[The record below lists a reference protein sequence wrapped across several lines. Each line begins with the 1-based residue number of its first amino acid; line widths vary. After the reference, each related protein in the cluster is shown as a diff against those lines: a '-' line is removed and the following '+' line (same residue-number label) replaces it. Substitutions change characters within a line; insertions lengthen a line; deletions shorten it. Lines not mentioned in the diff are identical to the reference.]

1 MFIILTKKYISNTFT
16 SICYERAMNTIYT
29 EKCFI
34 QKKKKKILVFRK
46 QTSCLQE
53 ARLRQQGVEKVGL
66 FTLFLPLP
74 YQSKK
79 KKKRCVFGWVCMW
92 NTGVYLCTMIV
103 FGLDNLPAPPP
114 PAKSGTEVNSSSIAA
129 NMALCCVDTQSSRY
143 RSFKQELTVKNKVM
157 RTEISKVVPL
167 NPKCIVNS
175 RTSIKNNV

>member
-1 MFIILTKKYISNTFT
+1 MFFFYL
-16 SICYERAMNTIYT
+16 
-29 EKCFI
+29 EK
-34 QKKKKKILVFRK
+34 KKKKKILVFRK

-143 RSFKQELTVKNKVM
+143 RSFKQELIHLIQHNLHLLNKLHFHPYYQHHFL
-157 RTEISKVVPL
+157 PL
-167 NPKCIVNS
+167 PLPRLHLHPHPRLHPPHHNLS
-175 RTSIKNNV
+175 QLFLL